1 MKKVIFAFFAVS
13 MLFAGCA
20 KAPRRS
26 MEEEYRLRQERRRR
40 EAKQRREDKITSL
53 SGLNEF
59 ELNELEKSK
68 KQNDL
73 NPNPGNF
80 VFSPREN
87 NPHGSGKI
95 LDELNDDDKQRV
107 NKYRKSVKQKEKSGR
122 SRVYGL

>member
-13 MLFAGCA
+13 MLLGGCV

-95 LDELNDDDKQRV
+95 LDELNDDDKHRV